1 LKKSIDVFP
10 QQPDPIAVFRL
21 SVALDMQS
29 KYPEAMK
36 YANQA
41 VSMTKEGTAA
51 GKAARDEKDRLTQL
65 SGGSGTPAPAPP
77 KN

>member
-1 LKKSIDVFP
+1 
-10 QQPDPIAVFRL
+10 
-21 SVALDMQS
+21 MQS

-41 VSMTKEGTAA
+41 VSMTKEGTPA

-65 SGGSGTPAPAPP
+65 TGGSSTPAPAPP